1 MFRSLKPYQIV
12 VDVVV
17 AGLFAVIVVPLE
29 IQYTDPMGVAFSVLS
44 AVIMT
49 LLLAS
54 ALAVRRLSPAIA
66 LGIAWLAAIA
76 QMSFGRPPGV
86 ADLAIFAV
94 LYATAAYGSQRV
106 FWLGFASSFLGAVV
120 ITVYVVAGPYFGS
133 GSGVSWSQA

>member
-1 MFRSLKPYQIV
+1 ADHRSRGVLHLWTDARTGAVHPGADAAASALAYRKTVFRSLKPYQIV

-76 QMSFGRPPGV
+76 QMSFG
-86 ADLAIFAV
+86 
-94 LYATAAYGSQRV
+94 
-106 FWLGFASSFLGAVV
+106 
-120 ITVYVVAGPYFGS
+120 
-133 GSGVSWSQA
+133 